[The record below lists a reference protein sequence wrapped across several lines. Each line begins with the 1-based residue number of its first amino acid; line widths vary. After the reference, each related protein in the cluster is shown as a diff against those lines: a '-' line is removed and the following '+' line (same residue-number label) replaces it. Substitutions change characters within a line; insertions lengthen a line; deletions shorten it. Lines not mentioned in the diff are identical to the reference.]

1 MWIEYAVM
9 NYSGFDWFIKFSIV
23 RDTHKISPIAI
34 LCSQNFFFI
43 DHFFHVVF
51 EGLPID
57 FRRKIY
63 EIFGLT
69 ARTVVL
75 LFRSFEVPWYQTF
88 ALNIF
93 FGERKN
99 FTAIV
104 LLSKVS
110 NV

>member
-1 MWIEYAVM
+1 MWIEDAVM
-9 NYSGFDWFIKFSIV
+9 NYSGFDRFIKFSIV
-23 RDTHKISPIAI
+23 WDTHKISPIAI
-34 LCSQNFFFI
+34 LCSQHFLFI

-63 EIFGLT
+63 EILGLT
-69 ARTVVL
+69 ACTIVL
-75 LFRSFEVPWYQTF
+75 LFRSSEVPWDQIF

-104 LLSKVS
+104 PLS
-110 NV
+110 